1 MLELLE
7 YIVKGI
13 VKNKDA
19 VSITEKQ
26 DGKVKVCTVSV
37 DKGDIGA
44 IIGKKGNTAQ
54 AIRTVVKSMNS
65 KERVV
70 VKFNSN
76 D

>member
-1 MLELLE
+1 MLELLD

-19 VSITEKQ
+19 VNIAEKQ
-26 DGKVKVCTVSV
+26 DGKVKVLTVTV
-37 DKGDIGA
+37 DKADIGA
-44 IIGKKGNTAQ
+44 IIGKSGNTAQ
-54 AIRTVVKSMNS
+54 AIRTVVKSMSS

-70 VKFNSN
+70 IKFNSN